1 MSNSSSRHV
10 FEVLR
15 LISAAAQPVS
25 VTETSRS
32 LSLAAATAHRALA
45 TLEQAG
51 YIARYQASARYVMGP
66 MVQGLLAAFFA
77 RFGLRDLA
85 MPYMRALALLTGE
98 SVSLMVPVGWHCV
111 RVAHTRGMK
120 EVIHTGPLGEAR
132 PLADGF
138 ASRALLA
145 TFPDAMID
153 EILRAPQSSVSAQ
166 ARAAVRLDIAAIR
179 QRGFAC
185 AEMSIRPGFAA
196 VAIPLRGNEPIAVGA
211 IAIEGPVV
219 ELKPEKPLPLDWLR
233 IIGEMEAHVRANPS
247 RFVNHYAHIDPRS
260 ITFARARDSRDSNAP
275 TQRRATAGAGARSR
289 LAPAQISVSGKRGG
303 RTTRRQP
310 TKNDHPT

>member
-15 LISAAAQPVS
+15 FVSAAAQPVS
-25 VTETSRS
+25 VTEVSRS
-32 LSLAAATAHRALA
+32 LGLATTTAHRALA

-77 RFGLRDLA
+77 RFSLRDLA
-85 MPYMRALALLTGE
+85 MPYMRNLALLTGE
-98 SVSLMVPVGWHCV
+98 SVSLMVPVGWYGV
-111 RVAHTRGMK
+111 RIAHTRGMK
-120 EVIHTGPLGEAR
+120 EVIHTGALGEAR

-138 ASRALLA
+138 ASGALLS
-145 TFPDAMID
+145 TFPDAQID
-153 EILRAPQSSVSAQ
+153 EILRTDPARCSAE
-166 ARAAVRLDIAAIR
+166 AGRAVWQDIAGIR
-179 QRGFAC
+179 RRGFAS

-196 VAIPLRGNEPIAVGA
+196 IAIPLRGNEPIAVGA

-219 ELKPEKPLPLDWLR
+219 EMKPEKPLPLDWLR
-233 IIGEMEAHVRANPS
+233 IIGEMEAHVRANPQ

-260 ITFARARDSRDSNAP
+260 IAFLRVRQATEPLPHPGTRDRGLGSGAP
-275 TQRRATAGAGARSR
+275 
-289 LAPAQISVSGKRGG
+289 LPEVSALTKRGD
-303 RTTRRQP
+303 RSSSREP
-310 TKNDHPT
+310 TKCDHSI